1 MNYNYDFYYEY
12 NEEKSGVNDYNGNN
26 VENIYTNAYSES
38 GNSEED
44 IKRQIVAT
52 EEEMYEWDMIS
63 RHIKDMES
71 TIVDEN
77 NRALERIDNIREISS
92 KGDVVLSQ
100 LWEMKASILQNL
112 NRNSYDFNE
121 MFEEEDRRIRAR
133 YEEKVS
139 GLYEELRSY

>member
-1 MNYNYDFYYEY
+1 MNYNYDFCYEY

-44 IKRQIVAT
+44 IKRQIVVA

-92 KGDVVLSQ
+92 KGDAVLSQ

-139 GLYEELRSY
+139 GLYEELRNY